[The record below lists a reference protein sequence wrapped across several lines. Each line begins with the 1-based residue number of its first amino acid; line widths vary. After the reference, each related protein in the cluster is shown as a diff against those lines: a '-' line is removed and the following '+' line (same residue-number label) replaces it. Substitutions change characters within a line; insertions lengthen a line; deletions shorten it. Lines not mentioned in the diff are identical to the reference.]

1 MINFT
6 PILFSPEV
14 IISIPRHKNIEKIL
28 IELKVESGKQCGT
41 CREQIT
47 FWLEEKLTLYTHK

>member
-14 IISIPRHKNIEKIL
+14 IVSIPRHKNIEKIL
-28 IELKVESGKQCGT
+28 IDEDTES
-41 CREQIT
+41 REWKT
-47 FWLEEKLTLYTHK
+47 MWNLS